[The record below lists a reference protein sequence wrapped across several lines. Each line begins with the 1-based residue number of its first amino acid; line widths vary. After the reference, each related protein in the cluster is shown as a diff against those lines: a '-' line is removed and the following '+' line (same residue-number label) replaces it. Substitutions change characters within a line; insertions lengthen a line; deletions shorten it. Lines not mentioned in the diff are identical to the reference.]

1 MWNAGSSLKTS
12 PPLIP
17 VELLYTTVTTYSSSI
32 RALGMFENQEGD
44 ISSAR
49 TLQALE

>member
-1 MWNAGSSLKTS
+1 MPAAALKLLLLLS
-12 PPLIP
+12 PLK
-17 VELLYTTVTTYSSSI
+17 LYTTVTTYSSSI

-44 ISSAR
+44 ISSTR